1 MTTHR
6 FWRPPDFS
14 RPDSGRLGMIK
25 AGFSDLFPENE
36 YGDLAVKIGRYWVS
50 RLGEA
55 WAQKSRS
62 IISKDLNYDPRD
74 PLSRIEQKTV
84 VINIHG
90 AA

>member
-55 WAQKSRS
+55 WAQKLRS
-62 IISKDLNYDPRD
+62 ITEFRLFNFSN
-74 PLSRIEQKTV
+74 
-84 VINIHG
+84 
-90 AA
+90 